1 LEGSSK
7 KEIICGLVKEGAR
20 FLFGKEIQNLTSAE
34 AAVIAALAKSPE
46 YCSSISRLTERRNW
60 ILSRMKDAGDISS
73 EEYRSGAQSPLVFV
87 NDEARRD
94 LCPEYVKVVTEFLA
108 KEQNLEGNALFHAG
122 LRVRT
127 TCNIPMQEAARKAMA
142 EQVKRIKESDGST
155 ICIDPITR
163 EVTCMVAVGD
173 LHPTKVNREPGS
185 SFKAHTWAAAYA
197 AGLTPETM
205 VDDSPLTAAYKIPGS
220 TPWQPGNHDG
230 KYAGQ
235 INLRMAMA
243 VSSNVVAARMSG
255 ESPGVESI
263 RGMAEQAGIES
274 DLQITDKKS
283 GKKATP
289 LSLAIGG
296 MAVTPLEQANSYAT
310 YASGNVGNPIFVKGI
325 RKGSGEEQEFKSNL
339 RNAGISQ
346 EILGMVT
353 YTLQGVIELPEGTA
367 HSTLSG
373 KFGEW
378 KVVGKTGTTNSSRD
392 AWFVGY
398 TPNMV
403 CLSWIGARGKS
414 LGKHVYGG
422 NSAAHAW
429 LAPMLVATKGKAPQP
444 FPYPLYQPGQPPA
457 PVATTPVVVAPE
469 APATEPAT
477 PSAPTEEQSADKTS
491 STEDD
496 D

>member
-1 LEGSSK
+1 
-7 KEIICGLVKEGAR
+7 
-20 FLFGKEIQNLTSAE
+20 
-34 AAVIAALAKSPE
+34 
-46 YCSSISRLTERRNW
+46 
-60 ILSRMKDAGDISS
+60 
-73 EEYRSGAQSPLVFV
+73 
-87 NDEARRD
+87 
-94 LCPEYVKVVTEFLA
+94 
-108 KEQNLEGNALFHAG
+108 
-122 LRVRT
+122 
-127 TCNIPMQEAARKAMA
+127 
-142 EQVKRIKESDGST
+142 
-155 ICIDPITR
+155 
-163 EVTCMVAVGD
+163 
-173 LHPTKVNREPGS
+173 
-185 SFKAHTWAAAYA
+185 
-197 AGLTPETM
+197 
-205 VDDSPLTAAYKIPGS
+205 
-220 TPWQPGNHDG
+220 
-230 KYAGQ
+230 
-235 INLRMAMA
+235 
-243 VSSNVVAARMSG
+243 
-255 ESPGVESI
+255 
-263 RGMAEQAGIES
+263 
-274 DLQITDKKS
+274 
-283 GKKATP
+283 
-289 LSLAIGG
+289 
-296 MAVTPLEQANSYAT
+296 
-310 YASGNVGNPIFVKGI
+310 
-325 RKGSGEEQEFKSNL
+325 
-339 RNAGISQ
+339 
-346 EILGMVT
+346 MVT